1 MLLLGTATY
10 ADLDKKSTRDYQVGW
25 TQSAQDLML
34 ADVGMA
40 CRASLGCLKQCSAG
54 LDTGQSHRLQRVPDN
69 LPHSICDHIFQSNSR
84 EDVVECASFTDAVTC
99 LLVRSKLG
107 QRNHNQLALAYQGT
121 STHASSST
129 C

>member
-40 CRASLGCLKQCSAG
+40 CRAFLGCLKQCSAG
-54 LDTGQSHRLQRVPDN
+54 LDTGQSHRVQRVPDN
-69 LPHSICDHIFQSNSR
+69 LPHRHLRPYIPKQ
-84 EDVVECASFTDAVTC
+84 
-99 LLVRSKLG
+99 
-107 QRNHNQLALAYQGT
+107 QQGGC
-121 STHASSST
+121 SGVCFIH
-129 C
+129 